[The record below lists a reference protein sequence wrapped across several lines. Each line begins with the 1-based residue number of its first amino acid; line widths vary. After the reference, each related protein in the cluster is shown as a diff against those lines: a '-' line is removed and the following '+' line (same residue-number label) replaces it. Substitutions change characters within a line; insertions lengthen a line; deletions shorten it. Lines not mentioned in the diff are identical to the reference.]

1 MKNANVQ
8 EILAQLTTEQ
18 KLSLLTGANFW
29 ETVALK
35 EFNLESIVMNDG
47 PFGVRKP
54 EDNSGGGIN
63 EATYPATAFPT
74 TSALASSFDE
84 KLLKNMGKTLASEC
98 HALGVDIFTW
108 TWGEY

>member
-63 EATYPATAFPT
+63 EEIGRA
-74 TSALASSFDE
+74 
-84 KLLKNMGKTLASEC
+84 
-98 HALGVDIFTW
+98 HV
-108 TWGEY
+108 